1 MPFCSIVCYIEYIVL
16 LYMYYNSSC
25 CSKRICIIII
35 VIIVEPV
42 VLERT
47 RIQAYTKNNG
57 VNNSIYQIILA
68 LFFCL

>member
-35 VIIVEPV
+35 IIVEPV